1 VKRELHRRVDAS
13 VEASRPRD
21 FAVRFKRPS
30 SESAKASTASR
41 PTFVTMANAPLL
53 GQDARSR
60 RRDLPDGL
68 SEIFL
73 RAGLDSANQIERLRQ
88 IDVLAQA
95 IFRPF
100 EVIKRGVALE
110 NGHLIARRKNF
121 TFLQD

>member
-1 VKRELHRRVDAS
+1 MRQHHRPVDAS

-21 FAVRFKRPS
+21 FTVRLARVRLSRQSVHRISSNVRDDGQRPS
-30 SESAKASTASR
+30 
-41 PTFVTMANAPLL
+41 F

-73 RAGLDSANQIERLRQ
+73 QSRLDSPNQIEAPQQ
-88 IDVLAQA
+88 IGVLAHA

>member
-1 VKRELHRRVDAS
+1 
-13 VEASRPRD
+13 
-21 FAVRFKRPS
+21 
-30 SESAKASTASR
+30 
-41 PTFVTMANAPLL
+41 MACHAPCTSLIEPNFIALGHPLFDTVALL

-73 RAGLDSANQIERLRQ
+73 RAGLDSANQIERLQQ

-110 NGHLIARRKNF
+110 NGRLIARRKNF